1 MLLKLYQY
9 LNRKKTVV
17 EFGSLASVTP
27 ASRAFGLDRG
37 TPVNRWY
44 IERFLA
50 GHADLVQG
58 AVLEVGDDAYIRRFG
73 GKKVTR
79 SDVLHAVAGNPGAT
93 LVGDLTRPDS
103 LPAGLFDCFICTQT
117 FDCIYDLPAAADG
130 AHRLL
135 KPGGVLLATMSGIGQ
150 ISRYDM
156 ERWGEFW
163 RFTPASASRLFTPL
177 FTGGVEVAGQGNLVA
192 AIALLQGVAVEEL
205 PDAALLE
212 QGDADYPVVIT
223 VLARKAHAC

>member
-9 LNRKKTVV
+9 LHRKKTVV
-17 EFGSLASVTP
+17 EFGNLSALEP

-50 GHADLVQG
+50 GHADLVRG
-58 AVLEVGDDAYIRRFG
+58 AVLEVGDDEYTRRFG
-73 GKKVTR
+73 GARVTR

-117 FDCIYDLPAAADG
+117 FDCIFDLPAAVAG

-135 KPGGVLLATMSGIGQ
+135 KPGGVLLATLSGIGQ
-150 ISRYDM
+150 VSRYDM
-156 ERWGEFW
+156 ERWGDFW
-163 RFTPASASRLFTPL
+163 RFTPASAERLFSPL
-177 FTGGVEVAGQGNLVA
+177 FTGGVEVAGQGNLAA
-192 AIALLQGVAVEEL
+192 AIAYLQGLAVEEL
-205 PDAALLE
+205 PDRELLATP
-212 QGDADYPVVIT
+212 DDDYPVT
-223 VLARKAHAC
+223 VTVVARRA